1 MFYSYFLCDFI
12 GTWIVLFSFC
22 VWFYGLMDHLVILAN
37 PSSVPCIGSV
47 VLCRESSL
55 ADILEGIPPTFSRKP
70 KAVCVDE
77 GRDVELESRLVAVPE
92 PQVTWFCNG
101 KEITTSGNV
110 SVTSQSDIHMYTNI
124 VRIKKIKKSQ
134 EGSYEVVAKNRE
146 GEAAVQLT
154 VKVTI

>member
-1 MFYSYFLCDFI
+1 MDYFIHISCMI
-12 GTWIVLFSFC
+12 SHVHRSFC
-22 VWFYGLMDHLVILAN
+22 NSSN
-37 PSSVPCIGSV
+37 PRSIPCICSV
-47 VLCRESSL
+47 VFGRESSL

-77 GRDVELESRLVAVPE
+77 GKDVELESRLVAVPE
-92 PQVTWFCNG
+92 PHVTWFCNG

-110 SVTSQSDIHMYTNI
+110 SVTSQSDVHLYTNI

-146 GEAAVQLT
+146 GEAAVRLT
-154 VKVTI
+154 VKVTIKI